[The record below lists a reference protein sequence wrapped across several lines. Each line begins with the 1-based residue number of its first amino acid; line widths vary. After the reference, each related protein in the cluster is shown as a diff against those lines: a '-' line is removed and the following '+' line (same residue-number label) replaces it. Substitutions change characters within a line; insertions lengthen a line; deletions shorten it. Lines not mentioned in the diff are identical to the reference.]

1 MKKSDLK
8 TLSGPRVSTCGLR
21 GETPPGWPR
30 PCRLLH
36 DVLFSQAGSSGFRVP
51 STRGKGCSRCTQP
64 EGNAIP
70 GFDWSESRRRRSRQ
84 SDPRAGH
91 RVLGPPPVQ
100 GRDACNHG
108 WVTTTAHTVLVPGCL
123 WPQSEAIRRIV
134 GRLAVHE
141 KDTMVEPGGGGRV
154 LLNPSSM
161 RSPLGTPLPLS
172 AKHDACLATCQLQS
186 RVRGMD

>member
-1 MKKSDLK
+1 M
-8 TLSGPRVSTCGLR
+8 TCCSARLAALASESQAHGEKAAPGVHSR
-21 GETPPGWPR
+21 KETPSLDSTGANQ
-30 PCRLLH
+30 
-36 DVLFSQAGSSGFRVP
+36 DAGEAVSQTQEPATGSW
-51 STRGKGCSRCTQP
+51 
-64 EGNAIP
+64 
-70 GFDWSESRRRRSRQ
+70 D
-84 SDPRAGH
+84 
-91 RVLGPPPVQ
+91 PPVQ

-123 WPQSEAIRRIV
+123 RPQPEATRRIV

>member
-1 MKKSDLK
+1 MPGEPLTWISRSPALNTPQSGGKATTSDTCKIAERSPPAARRGGGKVKKSDLK

-91 RVLGPPPVQ
+91 RVLGPPHA
-100 GRDACNHG
+100 GK
-108 WVTTTAHTVLVPGCL
+108 GCL
-123 WPQSEAIRRIV
+123 QPWL
-134 GRLAVHE
+134 GHH
-141 KDTMVEPGGGGRV
+141 
-154 LLNPSSM
+154 NSSY
-161 RSPLGTPLPLS
+161 RAGAGVP
-172 AKHDACLATCQLQS
+172 AATA
-186 RVRGMD
+186 RGHP

>member
-1 MKKSDLK
+1 MYTARRKRHPWIRLERIKTQEKPSVRPKSRPQ
-8 TLSGPRVSTCGLR
+8 GPGT
-21 GETPPGWPR
+21 
-30 PCRLLH
+30 
-36 DVLFSQAGSSGFRVP
+36 
-51 STRGKGCSRCTQP
+51 
-64 EGNAIP
+64 
-70 GFDWSESRRRRSRQ
+70 
-84 SDPRAGH
+84 
-91 RVLGPPPVQ
+91 PPVQ

-172 AKHDACLATCQLQS
+172 AKHDACQLQS